1 MIKKV
6 YYYLGLVILMGALIL
21 IMSGY
26 SQDKIIVNPIENLS
40 PDFIKGVDISM
51 LYEIESNGGKFYDN
65 GVEKD
70 ALQIL
75 KDHGVNWV
83 RVRIW
88 NDPTDENG
96 KPLGGGNCDYI
107 KMTKLAKRA
116 KDLGMKVL
124 VDFHYSDWWADPGK
138 QEKPKAW
145 KNLKG
150 TSLVNAVSDFTYKTL
165 KYMKDNNA
173 LPDMVQLGNEVNNGF
188 LWPDGKLIG
197 DDVGGFE
204 GFVKLF
210 NAGAKSVR
218 RVSKNIKIAIHL
230 AEGGNSSL
238 FKWFFGNIMG
248 MKVDFDVIGVSYY
261 PYWHGT
267 LDELKANLND
277 IAERY
282 GKEIAIFETA
292 YAWTLQDV
300 DGHPNIFGGD
310 LEMIG
315 GYKPTIQGQA
325 TALRDIMEVISQI
338 PDNKGLG
345 IFYWEGCWIPV
356 KGAGWKAGEG
366 DPWENQAFFDFNGNV
381 LPSLD
386 VFNLVYHNSYVK
398 PEVREVL
405 SSINIKISTGEIP
418 KLPEKVKI
426 LFSDD
431 SIRALNVKW
440 EEIKG
445 ELLAIPGEFKVKG
458 MVGDVGIEV
467 YANITVVGEKNYIQ
481 NPSFE
486 SGLLDPWI
494 VEGNKDAVKV
504 QKASPPQNAKSGE
517 YAVNYWLDKPFKFEM
532 YQVVKGLKPGTY
544 KVSFWI
550 QGGGGE
556 NLLRLKISE
565 YGGEDKILDI
575 INTGWVKWSNPTISG
590 INITTGQI
598 KISVIADGNTGN
610 WAWIDD
616 FELKEEE

>member
-1 MIKKV
+1 MLKKV
-6 YYYLGLVILMGALIL
+6 YYYLSLIILIGALVL
-21 IMSGY
+21 LMSGY

-40 PDFIKGVDISM
+40 PDFIRGVDISM

-107 KMTKLAKRA
+107 KMTELAKRA
-116 KDLGMKVL
+116 KTLGMKVL

-150 TSLVNAVSDFTYKTL
+150 TNLVNAVSDFTYKTL

-173 LPDMVQLGNEVNNGF
+173 LPDMVQLGNEVNDGF

-197 DDVGGFE
+197 DDVGGFD

-218 RVSKNIKIAIHL
+218 RISKDIKIAIHL
-230 AEGGNSSL
+230 AEGGNSGL

-277 IAERY
+277 VAERY

-310 LEMIG
+310 MEMVG

-325 TALRDIMEVISQI
+325 TAIRDIMEVVSQI

-366 DPWENQAFFDFNGNV
+366 DPWENQTLFDFNGNA

-386 VFNLVYHNSYVK
+386 VFNLVYHKDYVK

-418 KLPEKVKI
+418 KLPEKVKV

-431 SIRALNVKW
+431 SIRSLNVKW

-445 ELLAIPGEFKVKG
+445 ELLSVPGEFKVKG
-458 MVGDVGIEV
+458 MVEGLDIEA
-467 YANITVVGEKNYIQ
+467 YANISVVGEKNYIQ

-486 SGLLDPWI
+486 SGRFEPWV
-494 VEGNKDAVKV
+494 VEGDGDAVKV

-532 YQVVKGLKPGTY
+532 YQIVKGLKSGTY

-556 NLLRLKISE
+556 NLLRLKVSE
-565 YGGEDKILDI
+565 YGDEDKILDI
-575 INTGWVKWSNPTISG
+575 VNTGWVNWSNPTISG

-598 KISVIADGNTGN
+598 KISVIVEGNTGN